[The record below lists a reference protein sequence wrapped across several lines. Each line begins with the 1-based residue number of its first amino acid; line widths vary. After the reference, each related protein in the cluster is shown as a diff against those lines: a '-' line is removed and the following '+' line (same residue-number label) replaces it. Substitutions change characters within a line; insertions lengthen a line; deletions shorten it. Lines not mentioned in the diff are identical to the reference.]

1 MLAGMVS
8 IDLVRLEIVEGVMRR
23 DKNMSDQFKEQGGAA
38 TMDPNPLRR
47 WLTSTFISRLLRPDR
62 LLKKR
67 AKFEQRRIS
76 RHRVEFFYQL
86 DDAYSHLAAQLLNPL
101 LEQYD
106 IELICYLVSG
116 SSGKNN
122 AEPELLA
129 KYASYD
135 AAYIAPHLGLSFP
148 ELQPASSNSS
158 SKNDSS
164 SNDYLE
170 NLALAILAAQDQ
182 SGFINAV
189 PQVGQALWAGDK
201 DALESLA
208 AEHGCAPD
216 AVAALLKTG
225 NARREKLGHYCGA
238 MFYYAGE
245 WYWGVD
251 RLHHL
256 EARLRELGA
265 EYEPHKPMLMPRPEI
280 VSGPLKDNGN
290 LQLEIY
296 VSLRSPYTA
305 ISFDRAVKLAAE
317 TGVELVVRPVL
328 PMVMRGVPV
337 TRQKGL
343 YIFTDAAREALE
355 ADVAFGQFYDPIGEP
370 VRRCYALYPWACEQ
384 GKGTE
389 LISSFLRCAFVEGVN
404 TNTDKGLRAV
414 VEEAGLDWLK
424 AIDEL
429 KASDIPGQSDWQAIL
444 EANRQAMYDAGLW
457 GVPSFRLL
465 DKSVDESVDKSAE
478 KSANKKDEQILA
490 LWGQDR
496 LWLIAREIQSRLAK
510 NNGENHV

>member
-1 MLAGMVS
+1 
-8 IDLVRLEIVEGVMRR
+8 
-23 DKNMSDQFKEQGGAA
+23 MSDQFKEQGGAA
-38 TMDPNPLRR
+38 TMDPNPVRR

-62 LLKKR
+62 LSKKR

-86 DDAYSHLAAQLLNPL
+86 DDAYSHLAAQLLIPL

-116 SSGKNN
+116 SSGTNN

-148 ELQPASSNSS
+148 ELQPASSS
-158 SKNDSS
+158 DSA
-164 SNDYLE
+164 SNDYLT
-170 NLALAILAAQDQ
+170 NLALAILAAQDR

-201 DALESLA
+201 HALESLA

-216 AVAALLKTG
+216 AIAAILKTG

-251 RLHHL
+251 RLYHL

-280 VSGPLKDNGN
+280 VSGPLKDKGS

-305 ISFDRAVKLAAE
+305 ISFDRVVKLAAE

-343 YIFTDAAREALE
+343 YIFTDAAREAFE

-404 TNTDKGLRAV
+404 TNTDKGLRTV
-414 VEEAGLDWLK
+414 VENAGLDWLK
-424 AIDEL
+424 ATDTLKALNRLKASSTL

-444 EANRQAMYDAGLW
+444 QANRQAMYDAGLW

-465 DKSVDESVDKSAE
+465 DKSVDENVDKSAD
-478 KSANKKDEQILA
+478 KSADKSDEQVLA

-510 NNGENHV
+510 KNGENHV